1 MPEPIAYY
9 CGEFIPS
16 SQLVIAP
23 QDTGFMLGVTV
34 AEQLRTFGGK
44 LFAWHEHLSRLSRS
58 LDIMGLR
65 DKVDLESLLLAAEEV
80 TRHNHAL
87 LEDGDDVGV
96 TVFITPGRF
105 ATYTQGDES
114 SSPTVGIHTYPLP
127 FSLWAKAYE
136 TGQRCI
142 ISSVPQISA
151 RSWPRE
157 LKCRSRAHYYLAEQ
171 QAQQVDPQA
180 RAILLD
186 EHGEVNEA
194 STANVVA
201 YFAHEGL
208 VSPPRGEVLPGIS
221 LNHLEQLAAELGI
234 EFTDRRLTVEELRA
248 ADEILL
254 TSTPFC
260 ILPVSALDNQPLHQ
274 PSTHIAARLLT
285 AWSDTVDVDIVG
297 QAQRFSRRP

>member
-1 MPEPIAYY
+1 MPEPIAYD
-9 CGEFIPS
+9 CGEFIPAS
-16 SQLVIAP
+16 RLVIAP

-34 AEQLRTFGGK
+34 AEQLRTFGGE
-44 LFAWHEHLSRLSRS
+44 LFAWPEHLSRLSRS
-58 LDIMGLR
+58 LEIMGLR
-65 DKVDLESLLLAAEEV
+65 DKIDLDSLLPAAEEV

-127 FSLWAKAYE
+127 FSLWANAYE
-136 TGQRCI
+136 TGQRCV
-142 ISSVPQISA
+142 ISSIPQISA

-157 LKCRSRAHYYLAEQ
+157 LKCRSRAHYYLADQ
-171 QAQQVDPQA
+171 QAKQVDPQA

-186 EHGEVNEA
+186 ELGEVNEA

-201 YFAHEGL
+201 YSAHAGL
-208 VSPPRGEVLPGIS
+208 VSPPRGEVLPGVS
-221 LNHLEQLAAELGI
+221 LLHLQQLAAELGI

-260 ILPVSALDNQPLHQ
+260 ILPVSVLDNQPLPQ
-274 PSTHIAARLLT
+274 QSSPIAARLLT
-285 AWSDTVDVDIVG
+285 AWSDTVGVDIAG
-297 QAQRFSRRP
+297 QAQRFSTRP